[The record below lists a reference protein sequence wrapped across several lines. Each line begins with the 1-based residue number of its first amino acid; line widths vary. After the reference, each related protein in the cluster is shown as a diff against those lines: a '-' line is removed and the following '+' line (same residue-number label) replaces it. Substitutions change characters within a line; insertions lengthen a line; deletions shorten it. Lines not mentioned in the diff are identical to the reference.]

1 METTALAATERAALI
16 ALLDD
21 PSPAV
26 RRALRAR
33 FTALGERAGL
43 MLREVA
49 AGGDRQLARHALEYL
64 EELGLSDPAAEFR
77 AYIRGRR
84 YELEAGSLLLARIAN
99 PRLDEAACRSQLD
112 AMAARCRAMITEPS
126 STREKCRALNRVLF
140 HECGFHGN
148 TENYTDP
155 RNSFLDQVLER
166 RTGLP
171 ISLSIVYLLVAA
183 RAGLELEPVG
193 LPGHFLVGCFS
204 DGLPFFIDA
213 FGAGSSAARPTCSTR
228 WPRAPAAS
236 GPRTSRRPASP
247 RSSAAAAATL
257 HATTRPRSIRKGRG
271 CSRVSWGSS
280 RPRTPASRR
289 KARGVDP
296 LTTRGAHPSLG
307 SE

>member
-1 METTALAATERAALI
+1 VETTALAATERAALI

-112 AMAARCRAMITEPS
+112 AMAARCRELITEPS

-213 FGAGSSAARPTCSTR
+213 FEGGVFRGSADVLDALAARPGGLRPSDLAPTSVAEVLCRSCR
-228 WPRAPAAS
+228 NLARHHEASLDPERARLFAGFVGEFEAAH
-236 GPRTSRRPASP
+236 SRQQA
-247 RSSAAAAATL
+247 
-257 HATTRPRSIRKGRG
+257 
-271 CSRVSWGSS
+271 
-280 RPRTPASRR
+280 
-289 KARGVDP
+289 
-296 LTTRGAHPSLG
+296 
-307 SE
+307 

>member
-1 METTALAATERAALI
+1 M
-16 ALLDD
+16 
-21 PSPAV
+21 

-112 AMAARCRAMITEPS
+112 AMAARCRELITEPS

-155 RNSFLDQVLER
+155 RNSFLDQMLER

-213 FGAGSSAARPTCSTR
+213 FEGGVFRGSADVLDALAARPGGLRPSDLAPTSVAEVLCRSCR
-228 WPRAPAAS
+228 NLARHHEASLDPERARLFAGFVGEFEAAH
-236 GPRTSRRPASP
+236 SRQQA
-247 RSSAAAAATL
+247 
-257 HATTRPRSIRKGRG
+257 
-271 CSRVSWGSS
+271 
-280 RPRTPASRR
+280 
-289 KARGVDP
+289 
-296 LTTRGAHPSLG
+296 
-307 SE
+307 

>member
-112 AMAARCRAMITEPS
+112 AMAARCRELITEPS

-213 FGAGSSAARPTCSTR
+213 FEGGVFRGSADVLDALAARPGGLRPSDLAPTSVAEVLCRSCR
-228 WPRAPAAS
+228 NLARHHEASLDPERARLFAGFVGEFEAAH
-236 GPRTSRRPASP
+236 SRQQA
-247 RSSAAAAATL
+247 
-257 HATTRPRSIRKGRG
+257 
-271 CSRVSWGSS
+271 
-280 RPRTPASRR
+280 
-289 KARGVDP
+289 
-296 LTTRGAHPSLG
+296 
-307 SE
+307 

>member
-99 PRLDEAACRSQLD
+99 PRLDEAACRAQLD
-112 AMAARCRAMITEPS
+112 AMAARCRELITEPS

-213 FGAGSSAARPTCSTR
+213 FEGGVFRGSADVLDALAARPGGLRPSDLAPTSVAEVLCRSCR
-228 WPRAPAAS
+228 NLARHHEASLDPERARLFAGFVGEFEAAH
-236 GPRTSRRPASP
+236 SRQQA
-247 RSSAAAAATL
+247 
-257 HATTRPRSIRKGRG
+257 
-271 CSRVSWGSS
+271 
-280 RPRTPASRR
+280 
-289 KARGVDP
+289 
-296 LTTRGAHPSLG
+296 
-307 SE
+307 